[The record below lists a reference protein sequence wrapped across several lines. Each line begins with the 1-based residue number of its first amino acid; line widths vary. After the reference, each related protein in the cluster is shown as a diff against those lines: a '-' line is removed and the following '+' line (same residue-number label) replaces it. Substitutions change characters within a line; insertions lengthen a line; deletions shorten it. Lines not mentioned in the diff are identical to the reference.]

1 MAINW
6 QPDGKVGHELSE
18 ANSLAAKTNGLGLQL
33 QRGSMGAEATGE
45 VALGKQVA
53 IISEEDTEV
62 PPIFQIAEERAP
74 VNA

>member
-1 MAINW
+1 
-6 QPDGKVGHELSE
+6 
-18 ANSLAAKTNGLGLQL
+18 
-33 QRGSMGAEATGE
+33 MGAEATGE

-62 PPIFQIAEERAP
+62 PPIFQIAEERTP

>member
-1 MAINW
+1 M
-6 QPDGKVGHELSE
+6 
-18 ANSLAAKTNGLGLQL
+18 AAKTNRLGLQL